1 MRGLLVAP
9 SQHPMCNEQKR
20 WQWSG
25 SGRRGCDEKALEDS
39 LCKRVIVTPDGNI
52 TKPLDPAS
60 AVLSRDAMAKTV
72 YSRLFDWIV
81 DKINSSIGQDPTATS
96 IIGVLDIYGF
106 ESFKINSFEQ
116 LCINLTNEKLQQHF
130 NQHVFK
136 MEQEESTREEIN
148 WSYVEF
154 VDNQDVLDL
163 IEKKPGGIK
172 AILDEAWFLII
183 EPFCELVTYQAD
195 QFLDKNKDYVVAEH
209 LALLD
214 ASRCPFVANLF
225 PPLPEETSKQSK
237 FSSIG
242 TRFKQQLQ
250 ALMETLNT
258 TEPHYIRC
266 VKPNTVLKPGIFEN
280 INVLN
285 QLRCGG
291 VLEAIRIS
299 CAGYPTKRTFDEFL
313 DRFGILLLRRECC
326 SFSNGE
332 YVKAGLQEL
341 EQWCRKASDQFAGSS
356 WDELRHIRQA
366 VWFLV
371 SHQKAQK
378 SLEEITNE
386 LCPMLSIPQIYRI
399 GTMFW
404 DDKYGTQGLSSDDE
418 NTDGRR
424 FNKNA

>member
-1 MRGLLVAP
+1 
-9 SQHPMCNEQKR
+9 
-20 WQWSG
+20 
-25 SGRRGCDEKALEDS
+25 CDEKALEDS

-60 AVLSRDAMAKTV
+60 AVLSRDAMAKT
-72 YSRLFDWIV
+72 IV

-96 IIGVLDIYGF
+96 IIGLQDQ
-106 ESFKINSFEQ
+106 Q

-163 IEKKPGGIK
+163 IEKSTHETFAQKMYQTYKVTNASASRNLLEQTSQSI
-172 AILDEAWFLII
+172 IMREMFLII
-183 EPFCELVTYQAD
+183 EPFCEQVTYQAE

-209 LALLD
+209 QALLD
-214 ASRCPFVANLF
+214 AS
-225 PPLPEETSKQSK
+225 S
-237 FSSIG
+237 
-242 TRFKQQLQ
+242 
-250 ALMETLNT
+250 
-258 TEPHYIRC
+258 
-266 VKPNTVLKPGIFEN
+266 
-280 INVLN
+280 
-285 QLRCGG
+285 
-291 VLEAIRIS
+291 
-299 CAGYPTKRTFDEFL
+299 
-313 DRFGILLLRRECC
+313 LLLRRECC

-386 LCPMLSIPQIYRI
+386 LCPVSKFARS
-399 GTMFW
+399 
-404 DDKYGTQGLSSDDE
+404 K
-418 NTDGRR
+418 
-424 FNKNA
+424 